1 MMRRSPMKP
10 GAGPKR
16 TTFAR
21 GERIEAREVSKLKR
35 TSPMASNGMLS
46 LQSHQRTTPKRKA
59 GLKTKGPRS
68 TPIRRAARGQDC
80 TLRLAVCNFDP
91 DTTVLCHSNFLA
103 DGKGMGLKAPDT
115 AAAFG
120 CSACHDVLD
129 GRRPRP
135 ADLSWPAWRLP
146 FARPSAPHTKS
157 YGRWACS
164 MQRLPPF
171 NLHWNIHERL

>member
-1 MMRRSPMKP
+1 MKRSAIKRSTAPMKSGGFSRQAGRSP
-10 GAGPKR
+10 
-16 TTFAR
+16 
-21 GERIEAREVSKLKR
+21 V
-35 TSPMASNGMLS
+35 ASIGILGLSS
-46 LQSHQRTTPKRKA
+46 LQRKSTPKRKA
-59 GLKTKGPRS
+59 GLKTKAPRS

-135 ADLSWPAWRLP
+135 ADLSLTSLEAAFRAAVGITHEILRSMGLLDAAPAATQPILEHP
-146 FARPSAPHTKS
+146 
-157 YGRWACS
+157 
-164 MQRLPPF
+164 
-171 NLHWNIHERL
+171 

>member
-1 MMRRSPMKP
+1 MKRSPMKP
-10 GAGPKR
+10 GTTSLKR
-16 TTFAR
+16 AAFSR

-35 TSPMASNGMLS
+35 TSPMSSTGMLS
-46 LQSHQRTTPKRKA
+46 LQSHRRTA
-59 GLKTKGPRS
+59 CLKSKGPRS

-135 ADLSWPAWRLP
+135 ADLSLAGLETAFR
-146 FARPSAPHTKS
+146 AAVSAT
-157 YGRWACS
+157 
-164 MQRLPPF
+164 
-171 NLHWNIHERL
+171 HEILRRNGLIT

>member
-1 MMRRSPMKP
+1 M
-10 GAGPKR
+10 AR
-16 TTFAR
+16 TPF
-21 GERIEAREVSKLKR
+21 KR
-35 TSPMASNGMLS
+35 TSPMPSTGMLS
-46 LQSHQRTTPKRKA
+46 LQSHQRTAPKRKA
-59 GLKTKGPRS
+59 AGLKSKGPRS

-80 TLRLAVCNFDP
+80 TLRLAVCNCDP

-135 ADLSWPAWRLP
+135 ADLSLAALEAAFRAAVSTTHEILRSMGLLDAAPAAIQPTLENP
-146 FARPSAPHTKS
+146 
-157 YGRWACS
+157 
-164 MQRLPPF
+164 
-171 NLHWNIHERL
+171 

>member
-1 MMRRSPMKP
+1 MQPGKP
-10 GAGPKR
+10 LTR
-16 TTFAR
+16 TSF
-21 GERIEAREVSKLKR
+21 KR
-35 TSPMASNGMLS
+35 TSPMPSTGMLS
-46 LQSHQRTTPKRKA
+46 VQSHQRRAPKRKA
-59 GLKTKGPRS
+59 GLKSKGPVS

-135 ADLSWPAWRLP
+135 ADLSLVGLEAAFR
-146 FARPSAPHTKS
+146 AAIVRT
-157 YGRWACS
+157 
-164 MQRLPPF
+164 
-171 NLHWNIHERL
+171 HEILKAEGLL

>member
-1 MMRRSPMKP
+1 MKPATTPMK
-10 GAGPKR
+10 R
-16 TTFAR
+16 TAFAR
-21 GERIEAREVSKLKR
+21 SERIEAREVSKLKR
-35 TSPMASNGMLS
+35 TA
-46 LQSHQRTTPKRKA
+46 PKRKV
-59 GLKTKGPRS
+59 GLRAKGQRS

-103 DGKGMGLKAPDT
+103 DGKGLGLKAPDT

-135 ADLSWPAWRLP
+135 ADLSLECLQAAFRL
-146 FARPSAPHTKS
+146 AVGRTHEILRSMGLLAAAANNQKQNMEHT
-157 YGRWACS
+157 
-164 MQRLPPF
+164 
-171 NLHWNIHERL
+171 

>member
-1 MMRRSPMKP
+1 MMRRTAMKP
-10 GAGPKR
+10 GKPLTR
-16 TTFAR
+16 SPF
-21 GERIEAREVSKLKR
+21 KR
-35 TSPMASNGMLS
+35 TSPMPSTGMLS
-46 LQSHQRTTPKRKA
+46 VQSHQRTAPKRKA
-59 GLKTKGPRS
+59 GLKSKGPVS

-135 ADLSWPAWRLP
+135 AELSLVGLEAAFRAAVPRTHEILRSMGLLDAAPATTQPTLEHP
-146 FARPSAPHTKS
+146 
-157 YGRWACS
+157 
-164 MQRLPPF
+164 
-171 NLHWNIHERL
+171 

>member
-1 MMRRSPMKP
+1 MMRRAVIKP
-10 GAGPKR
+10 GKPLARTPFKR
-16 TTFAR
+16 Q
-21 GERIEAREVSKLKR
+21 
-35 TSPMASNGMLS
+35 SPAASTGMLS
-46 LQSHQRTTPKRKA
+46 VQSHQRTAPKRTVGMKS
-59 GLKTKGPRS
+59 KGPRS

-91 DTTVLCHSNFLA
+91 NTTVLCHSNFLS

-135 ADLSWPAWRLP
+135 VELSLASLEAAFRVAVCRTHEILRSMGLLAAVPNDQKQNME
-146 FARPSAPHTKS
+146 HT
-157 YGRWACS
+157 
-164 MQRLPPF
+164 
-171 NLHWNIHERL
+171 

>member
-10 GAGPKR
+10 GAGLKR
-16 TTFAR
+16 TAFAR
-21 GERIEAREVSKLKR
+21 GERIEARDVSKLKR
-35 TSPMASNGMLS
+35 TSPMPSTGMLS
-46 LQSHQRTTPKRKA
+46 VQSHQRTAPKRQA

-68 TPIRRAARGQDC
+68 TPIRNAARGQDC

-120 CSACHDVLD
+120 CSDSPA
-129 GRRPRP
+129 GRRR
-135 ADLSWPAWRLP
+135 
-146 FARPSAPHTKS
+146 RPSSPHTKF
-157 YGRWACS
+157 YGRWASS

-171 NLHWNIHERL
+171 NLHWNTHERI

>member
-1 MMRRSPMKP
+1 MKRSPLKP
-10 GAGPKR
+10 GTGLKR
-16 TTFAR
+16 TAFAR

-35 TSPMASNGMLS
+35 TSPMASTGMLS
-46 LQSHQRTTPKRKA
+46 VQSHQRTAKTRKA
-59 GLKTKGPRS
+59 GLKSKGPRS

-135 ADLSWPAWRLP
+135 AGLSMLDLE
-146 FARPSAPHTKS
+146 SAFYVAMRQTHEIL
-157 YGRWACS
+157 RS
-164 MQRLPPF
+164 MGLLDAAPVAIKPT
-171 NLHWNIHERL
+171 LEHP

>member
-1 MMRRSPMKP
+1 MKRKP
-10 GAGPKR
+10 IKR
-16 TTFAR
+16 TGF
-21 GERIEAREVSKLKR
+21 LKKSGQPR
-35 TSPMASNGMLS
+35 TGMLS
-46 LQSHQRTTPKRKA
+46 VQSHQRMTPKRKA
-59 GLKTKGPRS
+59 GLKSNGRRS

-135 ADLSWPAWRLP
+135 SDLSLAGLDAAFREAVGTTHEILRSMGLL
-146 FARPSAPHTKS
+146 AAVPSDQKQNMEHT
-157 YGRWACS
+157 
-164 MQRLPPF
+164 
-171 NLHWNIHERL
+171 

>member
-1 MMRRSPMKP
+1 MMRGSRLKPGTVPMK
-10 GAGPKR
+10 R
-16 TTFAR
+16 TAFAR

-35 TSPMASNGMLS
+35 TSPMASTGMLS
-46 LQSHQRTTPKRKA
+46 LQSHQRTAKTRKA
-59 GLKTKGPRS
+59 GLKAKAPRS

-135 ADLSWPAWRLP
+135 ADLSLAGLETAFR
-146 FARPSAPHTKS
+146 AAVSAT
-157 YGRWACS
+157 
-164 MQRLPPF
+164 
-171 NLHWNIHERL
+171 HEILRRNGLIT

>member
-1 MMRRSPMKP
+1 MKRSPMKP
-10 GAGPKR
+10 GNPLAR
-16 TTFAR
+16 TPF
-21 GERIEAREVSKLKR
+21 KR
-35 TSPMASNGMLS
+35 TSPMPSTGMLS
-46 LQSHQRTTPKRKA
+46 VQSHQRMAPKGKA

-80 TLRLAVCNFDP
+80 TLRMAVCNFDP

-135 ADLSWPAWRLP
+135 AGLSLAELEDTFYAAVCRTHEILRTMGLLDAAPAAIQPTLEHP
-146 FARPSAPHTKS
+146 
-157 YGRWACS
+157 
-164 MQRLPPF
+164 
-171 NLHWNIHERL
+171 